1 MNLDFT
7 ESQEMLRT
15 SARDFL
21 SKELPKTK
29 VKQLEDAESDHDP
42 ALWAK
47 MAEMGWLGLTLP
59 EEYGG
64 SAMEFTDLVILVQE
78 AGRNVLPGP
87 FFSTVCVCSEP
98 ILRFGTDAQKK
109 EILSKVANGE
119 MILTLAL
126 HEESASFSPIDVE
139 LRAAKQGSDYVLN
152 GVKLFVSDAKVA
164 NCMLVVGRTTE
175 SWATPEEGVTIFL
188 VDTNSAGVVMEE
200 VKVTGFD
207 RQYRVEFK
215 NVKVSPANVLGEK
228 DKGWPIVT
236 AILERAAVLKGAE
249 MAGCCEAVVEM
260 TSTYAKER
268 IQYERPIGHF
278 QAVQHFLVNMWMNT
292 EALKSIL
299 YYAAWKVD
307 AGIPHA
313 KEASIV
319 KSWGNEAMKMV
330 AERGVHLHG
339 AIGMTRDHDVG
350 LYYRRAWAWDHM
362 FGSSRYHRDIV
373 ANQITA

>member
-29 VKQLEDAESDHDP
+29 VKELEDAESDHDT

-59 EEYGG
+59 EQYGG
-64 SAMEFTDLVILVQE
+64 SAMEFTDLVILAQE
-78 AGRNVLPGP
+78 TGRNVLPGP
-87 FFSTVCVCSEP
+87 FFSTVCVCSDP
-98 ILRFGTDAQKK
+98 IARFGTEAQKN
-109 EILSKVANGE
+109 EILTKVANGE

-126 HEESASFSPIDVE
+126 NEESASYNPVDVA
-139 LRAAKQGSDYVLN
+139 LKATKSGSDYVLS
-152 GVKLFVSDAKVA
+152 GTKLFVSDAKVA
-164 NCMLVVGRTTE
+164 NTMIVVARTAQ
-175 SWATPEEGVTIFL
+175 SAKPEEGVTLFL
-188 VDTNSAGVVMEE
+188 VDTNAAGVEMEE

-215 NVKVSPANVLGEK
+215 NVKVPEANILGEK
-228 DKGWPIVT
+228 DKGWPIV
-236 AILERAAVLKGAE
+236 AAVLERAAVLKGAE
-249 MAGCCEAVVEM
+249 MLGCCEAVTEM
-260 TSTYAKER
+260 TSAYAKER

-278 QAVQHFLVNMWMNT
+278 QAVQHFLVNMWMNMET
-292 EALKSIL
+292 LKSIV
-299 YYAAWKVD
+299 YYAAWRMD
-307 AGIPHA
+307 TGLPCTEH
-313 KEASIV
+313 ASIV
-319 KSWGNEAMKMV
+319 KSWANDAIKMV

-350 LYYRRAWAWDHM
+350 LYYRRAWGWDHM

-373 ANQITA
+373 ADKITA